1 MNSRPR
7 SRFGATRGEYT
18 TQNKLTTSPVPFIE
32 QRYLRSITPV
42 ASQITINS
50 ENSSAY
56 QYKLVRNIA
65 YLVKLTVGGLHRCSL
80 GTVADERV
88 RIWKKNKSDR
98 KWIWKTE
105 PFVTLAIYGWHKL
118 MD

>member
-56 QYKLVRNIA
+56 LHTNLSNFLQPHLFWQVFFIVHLQTSANRKT
-65 YLVKLTVGGLHRCSL
+65 LTQDISTSL
-80 GTVADERV
+80 FG
-88 RIWKKNKSDR
+88 ILL
-98 KWIWKTE
+98 I
-105 PFVTLAIYGWHKL
+105 
-118 MD
+118 